1 MRDTSAGSQETLE
14 KVGLYSA
21 MAQKPSQPR
30 GANSGGSSRS
40 VRGKKR
46 DFGVGHRVNADWA
59 SIFLGV
65 GLGLTIALEVDTMT
79 SGDWSN
85 VYLSITSL
93 SRIAALVGTY
103 FSLVGLVFVARIPWI
118 EKSVG
123 HDRLVKWHRKLGPWS
138 LYLILFHVFFVALGY
153 AGGDRISMARELWQ
167 MTFKYPW
174 MIPADIAFF
183 LMMVAGVTSYKKAR
197 AKMSYETWWTIH
209 LYTYLAVA
217 LGFMHQLLTGPMFI
231 GHPLNKLYWEALF
244 IATGSV
250 IVLWRF
256 VIPVA
261 RSLRHNLRVDQVVVE
276 GPGVVSIV
284 MRGRNLDKLRAQGGQ
299 FFSWRFMAS
308 GQWWIS
314 HPYSLSAAPTEH
326 FMRVTVKDLGDASG
340 AVLKLKPRTRVFFEG
355 PYGTFVASKAS
366 RGHIVLV
373 GGGVGITPLR
383 ALLEEFDHTKEI
395 DVLYR
400 VGSEKELVF
409 RKELDAI
416 ADWRGAR
423 VHYLVGSR
431 KEHPMDARY
440 IKKFVPA
447 FSESDVYICGPAG
460 LVETVRKAARDAG
473 IPRDRFHNEEF
484 EFHEVV

>member
-1 MRDTSAGSQETLE
+1 
-14 KVGLYSA
+14 
-21 MAQKPSQPR
+21 MAT
-30 GANSGGSSRS
+30 
-40 VRGKKR
+40 RGKKR
-46 DFGVGHRVNADWA
+46 KLGVGHPVNADWA
-59 SIFLGV
+59 AILLGL
-65 GLGLTIALEVDTMT
+65 GLGLTVALEIDTMT
-79 SGDWSN
+79 TSDWN
-85 VYLSITSL
+85 GVYSSITSI
-93 SRIAALVGTY
+93 SRIVALVGSY

-138 LYLILFHVFFVALGY
+138 LYLILLHVLLVGLGY
-153 AGGDRISMARELWQ
+153 AGGDRISIGSELWR
-167 MTFKYPW
+167 MTLKYPW
-174 MIPADIAFF
+174 MIPADIAFG
-183 LMMVAGVTSYKKAR
+183 LMMIAGITSYKKAR

-209 LYTYLAVA
+209 LYTYLAIA
-217 LGFMHQLLTGPMFI
+217 LGFMHQVLTGPMFA
-231 GHPLNKLYWEALF
+231 GHPLNKIFWEALY
-244 IATGSV
+244 IAAAAV
-250 IVLWRF
+250 ILLWRF
-256 VIPVA
+256 VIPVS

-276 GPGVVSIV
+276 GPEVVSIV
-284 MRGRNLDKLRAQGGQ
+284 MRGRHLDRLHAQGGQ
-299 FFSWRFMAS
+299 FFSWRFITS

-340 AVLKLKPRTRVFFEG
+340 AIIGIKPGTRVFFEG
-355 PYGTFVASKAS
+355 PYGTFVASKAA
-366 RGHIVLV
+366 RGHIVLI

-383 ALLEEFDHTKEI
+383 ALLEEFDASKEI
-395 DVLYR
+395 DVMYR

-423 VHYLVGSR
+423 VHYLIGNR
-431 KEHPMDARY
+431 KQHPMDARY

-447 FSESDVYICGPAG
+447 FSESEVYICGPTG

-484 EFHEVV
+484 EFHAVP